1 MTRCLFDILTGG
13 RNENG
18 PFAGRIRQHLDRLA
32 QSRLDMF
39 DERSLKRSAPSEPI
53 DGFDHAKR
61 IRLGAETNGRSSIP
75 ALPPGPNS
83 IAQLFTIT
91 NEEALREFD
100 VTILPIDLVVRI
112 TLPVLQR
119 IDQSLLDQ
127 AINAVRVRYASLS
140 QSQQTSSQTKNTTS
154 DLAFD
159 EDEDEYDP
167 EFGPTEDR
175 EQILNKVDALPPS
188 ETVQPPINLSLGP
201 FKLPPP
207 PPLTTEEASQLGRGT
222 ISRVFSMMSVLH
234 EPSRGP
240 KPGLHRLAG
249 SNHDREAWITM
260 ITRLAT
266 RASSGLEVMEDDE
279 HEESGPNGVT
289 LTTVRRTL
297 GDGIRETLW
306 KYIIDDFRVRIP
318 IAIAWLNEEWYHD
331 QMMVRKA
338 ALEEMEMENDD
349 KEAGVGKRASAVR
362 QNYETWTLKVLDGI
376 IPYLDAKDKVL
387 IRFLSEIPGI
397 SDSVVERVKG
407 IARDP
412 DRVTLAVN
420 AI

>member
-1 MTRCLFDILTGG
+1 M
-13 RNENG
+13 
-18 PFAGRIRQHLDRLA
+18 
-32 QSRLDMF
+32 
-39 DERSLKRSAPSEPI
+39 
-53 DGFDHAKR
+53 
-61 IRLGAETNGRSSIP
+61 
-75 ALPPGPNS
+75 
-83 IAQLFTIT
+83 AQLFTLT
-91 NEEALREFD
+91 NEEGLRAFS
-100 VTILPIDLVVRI
+100 VTTLPSDLVVRI

-119 IDQSLLDQ
+119 IDQNLLDQ
-127 AINAVRVRYASLS
+127 AINAVRFRYASLS
-140 QSQQTSSQTKNTTS
+140 QTQQTSSQTQNTS
-154 DLAFD
+154 PGLAFD

-207 PPLTTEEASQLGRGT
+207 PPLTIEEASQLGKGT
-222 ISRVFSMMSVLH
+222 ISRVFSMMSVLDD
-234 EPSRGP
+234 PSRGP

-266 RASSGLEVMEDDE
+266 RASFGLEVTEDDKL
-279 HEESGPNGVT
+279 EESGLDGMV
-289 LTTVRRTL
+289 LKTVPRTL

-318 IAIAWLNEEWYHD
+318 IAISWLNEEWYHD
-331 QMMVRKA
+331 QMMIRKA
-338 ALEEMEMENDD
+338 ALEDAEVENDE
-349 KEAGVGKRASAVR
+349 KETRLGERASRVK

-397 SDSVVERVKG
+397 SGNVVERVKG

-420 AI
+420 AIQYVLRFFFLPHIQLCPSGMALLISNTAILFSCDHQSGRCA